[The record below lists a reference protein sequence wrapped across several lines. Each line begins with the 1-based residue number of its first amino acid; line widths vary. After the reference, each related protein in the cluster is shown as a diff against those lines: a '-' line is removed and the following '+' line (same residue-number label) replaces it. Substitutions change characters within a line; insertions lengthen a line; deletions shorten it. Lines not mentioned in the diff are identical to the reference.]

1 MSMESKLSDS
11 SFEGDVVKHRAAV
24 GQDGSPQDALAKFQ
38 LLKEKL
44 AARAG
49 NYGDEAKQ
57 VLGGL
62 SEVETCAMS
71 VLKHLQN
78 FSESSPESAD
88 VASQTGTTD
97 RFAQALWI
105 SERLVARARS
115 EAFLSL
121 YAPNQ
126 NLLKGEFL
134 ARSAV
139 GLGARV
145 EQLKTSKK
153 ALGQIADKD
162 ASPIAV
168 IGRKALKNFGFLTE
182 TPGARPTDA
191 ATWTVS

>member
-1 MSMESKLSDS
+1 MESKLSDS

-49 NYGDEAKQ
+49 TYGPEAQQ

-78 FSESSPESAD
+78 FSESSPEAAD
-88 VASQTGTTD
+88 VAAQCGTSD
-97 RFAQALWI
+97 RFQQALWI

-115 EAFLSL
+115 EAFLQL

-153 ALGQIADKD
+153 ALGQIADKN
-162 ASPIAV
+162 ASPIAE
-168 IGRKALKNFGFLTE
+168 IGRTALKRFGFLTE
-182 TPGARPTDA
+182 TAGANGAA
-191 ATWTVS
+191 ATWTVA